1 MIKNKIYIRLC
12 LKISPPNP
20 GKEILIAKLDSLGFD
35 GFIENSDGLDCYV
48 LGSKWENKILDIFYP
63 LEQKGIDVDWFI
75 DVVENKNW
83 NSLWEKNYSPAFIGN
98 SCAIRSDFH
107 HKINRDYEII
117 IKPKMSFGTGHHET
131 TQLIIK
137 ELLKNPPLK
146 KNVLDIGTGTGVLSI
161 LCNKLGAKKI
171 DSVDNCEFS
180 VDSAKENFEINKC
193 KKINLHHGTIDVINS
208 NNYDKILVNIEKNVI
223 IEEAESYVKRL
234 ALHGNIYLSGFYLSD
249 EDVILK
255 KIESLKLRFKK
266 RKRKNKWSLLIF
278 EKI

>member
-75 DVVENKNW
+75 DIVENKNW
-83 NSLWEKNYSPAFIGN
+83 NSLWEKNHSPAFIGN

-161 LCNKLGAKKI
+161 C
-171 DSVDNCEFS
+171 
-180 VDSAKENFEINKC
+180 
-193 KKINLHHGTIDVINS
+193 VIN
-208 NNYDKILVNIEKNVI
+208 
-223 IEEAESYVKRL
+223 
-234 ALHGNIYLSGFYLSD
+234 
-249 EDVILK
+249 
-255 KIESLKLRFKK
+255 
-266 RKRKNKWSLLIF
+266 
-278 EKI
+278 